1 MSWISGGKSRKNSHS
16 SQNSYIQLDEGNILR
31 FGSNVSPRGS
41 NINSEVEDK
50 K

>member
-1 MSWISGGKSRKNSHS
+1 MSWISGGKSRNSHS
-16 SQNSYIQLDEGNILR
+16 SQNSYIQLDEGNISR